1 MPSSASAS
9 ASSSSSAASSS
20 PVCSSSSVPT
30 TRLEP
35 GALAAEFLGALRL
48 VPDGRILE
56 FPQHLGQ
63 ALAAA
68 VVVKETP

>member
-9 ASSSSSAASSS
+9 ASSSSSAASSR
-20 PVCSSSSVPT
+20 PDVELVE
-30 TRLEP
+30 RADDGLEL
-35 GALAAEFLGALRL
+35 GALAAEFLGAVGL

-56 FPQHLGQ
+56 LAQDLGQ

-68 VVVKETP
+68 LVVKDTP